1 MKGKSSNAADA
12 AKTSRK
18 DMLAVAVVVVEYSTL
33 RGSGKRRKGEKNG
46 RRKGEKNEKKREKSG
61 RRRGRAENG

>member
-1 MKGKSSNAADA
+1 MNTADV
-12 AKTSRK
+12 AKTWRK
-18 DMLAVAVVVVEYSTL
+18 DMLAVAVVVVVEYLTL
-33 RGSGKRRKGEKNG
+33 RGERRKGEKNG